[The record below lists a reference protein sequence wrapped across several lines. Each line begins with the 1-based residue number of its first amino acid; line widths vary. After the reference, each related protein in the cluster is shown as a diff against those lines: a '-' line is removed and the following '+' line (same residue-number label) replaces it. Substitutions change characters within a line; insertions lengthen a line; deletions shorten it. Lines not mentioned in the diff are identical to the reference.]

1 MFTAFYL
8 RVSTEAQTTDN
19 QVLELE
25 QAGYTATATFIDEGV
40 SGKIP
45 ACDRP
50 AFADMLKTF
59 ERVSAGTRKRLVV
72 TKIDRLGRN
81 ASDILFTVEALS
93 RSGVQVF
100 VKSLGE
106 TDLTSPAG
114 KLILTVLSGVAE
126 MELALI
132 VERTHAGLARAVA
145 EGKTLGRPEA
155 LTETQRVEVREALA
169 AGASINGLAK
179 RYDVARGTIRKEKIA
194 A

>member
-8 RVSTEAQTTDN
+8 RVSTEAQSTDN
-19 QVLELE
+19 QALELE
-25 QAGYTATATFIDEGV
+25 QAGYVPTATFVESGV
-40 SGKIP
+40 SGKVC
-45 ACDRP
+45 AVDRP
-50 AFADMLKTF
+50 AFGDMLKTF
-59 ERVSAGTRKRLVV
+59 ERVSGGTRKRLIV

-81 ASDILFTVEALS
+81 AKDVLDTVEKLS
-93 RSGVQVF
+93 AIGVQVF
-100 VKSLGE
+100 VKQLGE

-155 LTETQRVEVREALA
+155 LSDAQRAEVRSALA
-169 AGASINGLAK
+169 NGASINGLAK
-179 RYDVARGTIRKEKIA
+179 RYDVARGTIRKEKEA